1 MKRLP
6 FLLIVSLFAFSSCS
20 DTSDVAEPATESEV
34 EVPAPGAVPSEPE
47 EPEVKE
53 SEAAVSMTPKVVIET
68 SAGNVTLQ
76 LNREKAPVT
85 VENFLSYTKEGF
97 YDNTVFHRIIE
108 GFMVQGGGFGLMEGG
123 KIQQKETKSPIQN
136 EAKNGLKNG
145 RGTIAMARTGDPH
158 SATAQFFI
166 NHNDNSNLDYPSFD
180 GWGYTVFG
188 KVVEGLE
195 VVDQIASSATA
206 TKVLTTKG
214 GDAPMDDVPVEP
226 IVIQKV
232 SLVE

>member
-1 MKRLP
+1 
-6 FLLIVSLFAFSSCS
+6 
-20 DTSDVAEPATESEV
+20 
-34 EVPAPGAVPSEPE
+34 
-47 EPEVKE
+47 
-53 SEAAVSMTPKVVIET
+53 MTPKVVIET
-68 SAGNVTLQ
+68 SAGNITLQ